1 MSRKHSP
8 HRTHSHRVSDRRL
21 KDVVVDEDRRR
32 SRKDRRSLWAELRRL
47 FIGDRRR
54 EDTPVEIEQR
64 IAPRRNYSDQRR
76 SIRDRRLVDMVP
88 DAARERRKAA
98 RRQAEID
105 RLSALDPTMSAQ
117 IAPLEVEND
126 LNRKTPK

>member
-21 KDVVVDEDRRR
+21 QDVVVDEDRR
-32 SRKDRRSLWAELRRL
+32 SQKDRRSLWAELRRL
-47 FIGDRRR
+47 FIGDRRK

-76 SIRDRRLVDMVP
+76 SLRDRRMV
-88 DAARERRKAA
+88 DAATDPVRERRKAT

-105 RLSALDPTMSAQ
+105 RLAALDPTLSAQ
-117 IAPLEVEND
+117 IAPQEVEND
-126 LNRKTPK
+126 LNRKHK